1 MQQRTPGEP
10 RAQSVL
16 ASPGPGALL
25 IAVIALALAFLA
37 FATRETGHTAR
48 FRAAL
53 DDVMDPSLRDVVG
66 GLMPLTSDT
75 PGIVWDAGV
84 TPDRVLVATWTDYD
98 GYTERESQTIN
109 LTRDVLGNP
118 GAADVG
124 SVSRVRDEG
133 GQPGRAP
140 ATAPRERAPAGAYDR
155 VVELWTGL
163 DDVFRPCPD
172 DEVTNGECRLGLPQ
186 IPDGETPDADAVAH
200 SRWFSNNF
208 QGYSSHVR
216 CRGPGS
222 ATPMT
227 GEIPTRRSAPA
238 SMSSGSGRR
247 CGFAP

>member
-109 LTRDVLGNP
+109 LTRDVWVTPVPQMWDRCRAFGMRGDNLDERLRQHLGNAHRQAP
-118 GAADVG
+118 MTAWWSSGQASMTFFARVPMMRSPTV
-124 SVSRVRDEG
+124 SVVWDYLRSRTAKRRTRTPSPIRD
-133 GQPGRAP
+133 
-140 ATAPRERAPAGAYDR
+140 
-155 VVELWTGL
+155 
-163 DDVFRPCPD
+163 
-172 DEVTNGECRLGLPQ
+172 
-186 IPDGETPDADAVAH
+186 
-200 SRWFSNNF
+200 
-208 QGYSSHVR
+208 
-216 CRGPGS
+216 GS
-222 ATPMT
+222 AITFRV
-227 GEIPTRRSAPA
+227 TRATCAAVDPA
-238 SMSSGSGRR
+238 RLHL
-247 CGFAP
+247 